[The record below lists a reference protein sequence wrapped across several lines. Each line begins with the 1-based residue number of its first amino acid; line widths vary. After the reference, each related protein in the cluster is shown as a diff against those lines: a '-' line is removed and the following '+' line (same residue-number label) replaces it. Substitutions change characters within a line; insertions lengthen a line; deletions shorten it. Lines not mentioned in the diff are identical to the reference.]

1 MMGYTS
7 HVMAVIYPDE
17 GTCGT
22 AVEMEVQQRYGQLK
36 VLVAT
41 AFKGVTDEFGAYM
54 TWLDDDYVLKFDL
67 PSTKWYPSYGWVQ
80 EFMGMLRAFSTDVE
94 GYCTEF
100 VRLGEES
107 DDTEECRTGEHVYY
121 HLSVCRSISCAV

>member
-1 MMGYTS
+1 MGYTS

-22 AVEMEVQQRYGQLK
+22 AVELEVQQRYGQLK

-41 AFKGVTDEFGAYM
+41 TFKDVTDAFGAHM
-54 TWLDDDYVLKFDL
+54 TWLDDKYVLMFEM
-67 PSTKWYPSYGWVQ
+67 TNVKWYPSYLDVQ
-80 EFMGMLRAFSTDVE
+80 AFMAMLMVLSTDIE

-100 VRLGEES
+100 IRLGEES

-121 HLSVCRSISCAV
+121 HLSVRRSISCAI